1 MKMDDFQ
8 IQNRKDEKYSHDF
21 YIFFKKIEDMSD
33 PFHKEIL
40 IGTLAGE
47 TRSHLLI
54 WLRPL
59 CLEQGSWAQSDLRF
73 VFVNKV
79 SL

>member
-1 MKMDDFQ
+1 MKMDDFH

-21 YIFFKKIEDMSD
+21 YIFFKKIEDMRD

-54 WLRPL
+54 
-59 CLEQGSWAQSDLRF
+59 
-73 VFVNKV
+73 
-79 SL
+79 